1 MNKHKLLNKNNLLIV
16 PYTIWMTG
24 FIIIPLIFILFYAFT
39 TRDGH
44 FTLNNILSF
53 FDFKEQVHIKS
64 FMLAMWLSFISTLI
78 CIILTYP
85 LALIL
90 KNKKLSAK
98 SFIIYIFILPMW
110 MNSLFRIY
118 AWSTLLERRGVI
130 NSLLSFLHL
139 PNIYIINTQ
148 YAIVLGMVYNFLPFM
163 ILPIYN
169 SIMKIDDNIL
179 DAAKDLGSSF
189 YNTFVKIIL
198 PLSFPGMLSGITMV
212 FIPAL
217 TTIVISNILGGGN
230 ILLIGNVI
238 EQEFLLT
245 SNWNLGSGLSFVLII
260 FIFIS
265 MALTNKYSD
274 GAEVL

>member
-1 MNKHKLLNKNNLLIV
+1 MNKSKLIKKNTLLIL

-24 FIIIPLIFILFYAFT
+24 FIIIPLFFVIFYAFT
-39 TRDGH
+39 TRDGN
-44 FTLNNILSF
+44 FTLNNIIQF
-53 FDFKEQVHIKS
+53 FDFADNVHIKS
-64 FMLAMWLSFISTLI
+64 FYIAVKLAFISTLI

-118 AWSTLLERRGVI
+118 AWSTLLERKGII
-130 NSLLSFLHL
+130 NAFLNFLHL

-148 YAIVLGMVYNFLPFM
+148 YAIVLGMVYNYLPFM

-245 SNWNLGSGLSFVLII
+245 SNWHLGSGLSFVLII

-265 MALTNKYSD
+265 MAITNKYSD